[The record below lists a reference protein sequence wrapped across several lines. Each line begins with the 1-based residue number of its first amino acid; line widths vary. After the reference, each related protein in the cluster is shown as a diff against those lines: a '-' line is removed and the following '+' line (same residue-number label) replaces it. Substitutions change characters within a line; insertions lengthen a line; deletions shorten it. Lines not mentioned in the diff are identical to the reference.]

1 MFSRS
6 KLPVFAAC
14 VISALLPLSAVAG
27 PDLEFDLTNR
37 ENLAQPGAAISDWQ
51 AQAAAG
57 VDGFNNGGDGLN
69 PANADSAPGAAVA
82 NDGGRGLVILQFD
95 RLVSLNKVDTVW
107 VGREFD
113 VTTLP
118 EQEVRDLIEV
128 GWELIGQQVDR
139 MLGSVEVRDKFVS
152 SSWAIGVHNAAIM
165 DASRGNGTPEDSD
178 IYLWLQNLANNAVNA
193 PLAIAEPPV
202 LFLLLSAIVIA
213 AWRHAPFFAS
223 VALTATPR
231 RSRRSRIWYSF
242 RSRLKPLPQEK
253 HPAFYDTL

>member
-37 ENLAQPGAAISDWQ
+37 ENLPQPGAAITDWQ

-69 PANADSAPGAAVA
+69 PANADSAARTAIAYV
-82 NDGGRGLVILQFD
+82 GGRDLVILQFD
-95 RLVSLNKVDTVW
+95 RLVSLNRVDTVW

-113 VTTLP
+113 VTTPPDQVL
-118 EQEVRDLIEV
+118 RDLIEV
-128 GWELIGQQVDR
+128 GWELIAQRVDR
-139 MLGSVEVRDKFVS
+139 MLGSVEVREKFDS
-152 SSWAIGVHNAAIM
+152 SSWAIGVHNSAIV
-165 DASRGNGTPEDSD
+165 DASQTNGTPEDSD
-178 IYLWLQNLANNAVNA
+178 NYIQLQNLATNVVNA

-213 AWRHAPFFAS
+213 AWRARKPAPAPGHR
-223 VALTATPR
+223 AL
-231 RSRRSRIWYSF
+231 
-242 RSRLKPLPQEK
+242 E
-253 HPAFYDTL
+253 